1 MNANLTHAD
10 LESAVQVEE
19 EQLSQLLS
27 RVMTVPL
34 EPLSA
39 RLKSVEKRVEELD
52 ERVRAIQ
59 DDAPVH
65 LDSQTFT
72 LQAELG
78 KLKSAGQTQ
87 KEELEISLSKRLG
100 AMAQD
105 LENLAQKQVS
115 LMQRVTEVGGRLDE
129 QQRSLDASFGRC
141 ELGIAQSLA
150 GIGVASDFA
159 QTAAHQSQAAVTGI
173 GQTRVTMTH
182 ALQETRVSLTESS
195 VSLHQLCDANA
206 VDVRAVGMQL
216 QAIAGSIQAGV
227 DSQVASARQEMA
239 QLQSH
244 LMAQH
249 KIEFDTLSASLAK
262 ANERAT
268 TFQRRIMWWAAIAT
282 GGLVAVL
289 TLLLRSAL

>member
-72 LQAELG
+72 LQTELG

-87 KEELEISLSKRLG
+87 KEELEISLSKLLG

-105 LENLAQKQVS
+105 LENLAQEHVS
-115 LMQRVTEVGGRLDE
+115 LKQRVTEVGGRLGE

-141 ELGIAQSLA
+141 ESGIVQSLA

-173 GQTRVTMTH
+173 GQTRATITH

-195 VSLHQLCDANA
+195 VSLQQLCDANA

-239 QLQSH
+239 Q
-244 LMAQH
+244 H
-249 KIEFDTLSASLAK
+249 KMEFDALSASLAK

-268 TFQRRIMWWAAIAT
+268 TFQRRIIWWAAIAT
-282 GGLVAVL
+282 GGLIAVL